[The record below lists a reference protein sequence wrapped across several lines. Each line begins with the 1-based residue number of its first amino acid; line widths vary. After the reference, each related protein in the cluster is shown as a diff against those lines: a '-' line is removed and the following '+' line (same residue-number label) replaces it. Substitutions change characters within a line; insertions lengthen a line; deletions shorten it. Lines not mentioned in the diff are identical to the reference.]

1 MKETMNLLTL
11 LLDGLVE
18 FVRRHPATCLIILIL
33 ALFFPAMLKGVAMFV
48 LYFVL
53 GCVLLVAVL
62 GLVIRWRLGK
72 LRRQV
77 EEQFGRGA
85 QGNPFDGFGGA
96 GQAAQEA
103 SREGEVK
110 IYRTSDAPEKR
121 VSKDVGDYVEFEEQK
136 DA

>member
-1 MKETMNLLTL
+1 MNLLTL

-18 FVRRHPATCLIILIL
+18 FVRRNPVTCLIIFIL
-33 ALFFPAMLKGVAMFV
+33 ALFFPATFRGLTKFV
-48 LYFVL
+48 LYCVL

-62 GLVIRWRLGK
+62 ALVIRWRFNK

-85 QGNPFDGFGGA
+85 PGNRLDGGFD
-96 GQAAQEA
+96 A
-103 SREGEVK
+103 SGRSAREGEVK
-110 IYRTSDAPEKR
+110 IYRTAGTPEKR

-136 DA
+136 DE

>member
-1 MKETMNLLTL
+1 MNLLTL

-18 FVRRHPATCLIILIL
+18 FVRRNPVTCLIILLFAL
-33 ALFFPAMLKGVAMFV
+33 AFPTLFKGFAMFV

-53 GCVLLVAVL
+53 GCILLVAVL
-62 GLVIRWRLGK
+62 ALVIRWRFNK

-85 QGNPFDGFGGA
+85 PGNPFDGGFD
-96 GQAAQEA
+96 A
-103 SREGEVK
+103 SGRSAREGEVK
-110 IYRTSDAPEKR
+110 IYRTAGTPEKR

-136 DA
+136 AE